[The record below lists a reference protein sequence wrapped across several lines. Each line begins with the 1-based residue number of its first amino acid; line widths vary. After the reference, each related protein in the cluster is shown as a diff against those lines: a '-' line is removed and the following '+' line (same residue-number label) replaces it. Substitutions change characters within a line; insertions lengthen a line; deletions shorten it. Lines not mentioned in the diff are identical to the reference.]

1 MPVHFLDCSQR
12 TTTWAIAVSG
22 VLEVSLEDR
31 LEHDLGSGL
40 DDAIANGRDAERALA
55 ITRRFRNHH
64 APHRIG
70 PVSLRDQFLAQA
82 CEPRFQ
88 ALRLDLV
95 ERHPV
100 DARSTRI
107 GAGEPVGVEENV
119 RAMDLVVEQVEAERR
134 LRLRLHVELSLQAPD
149 LFRRCKAHRQSP
161 APCLLRKR
169 TRSQGPLL
177 HRRYPA
183 STLERPCPTPAV
195 AVTRGDVEAAT
206 LTLGGSPS
214 LLEPPCVRA
223 VPTTPADRN
232 GCICRLLP
240 RPTRPSP
247 NSGWVGI
254 RIVLFEACSGFT
266 RVTARMLAQPH
277 KAAFVTG
284 LRRSRLPGHAA
295 R

>member
-1 MPVHFLDCSQR
+1 
-12 TTTWAIAVSG
+12 
-22 VLEVSLEDR
+22 
-31 LEHDLGSGL
+31 
-40 DDAIANGRDAERALA
+40 
-55 ITRRFRNHH
+55 
-64 APHRIG
+64 
-70 PVSLRDQFLAQA
+70 
-82 CEPRFQ
+82 
-88 ALRLDLV
+88 
-95 ERHPV
+95 
-100 DARSTRI
+100 
-107 GAGEPVGVEENV
+107 
-119 RAMDLVVEQVEAERR
+119 
-134 LRLRLHVELSLQAPD
+134 VELSLQAPD

-169 TRSQGPLL
+169 ARSQGPLL

-232 GCICRLLP
+232 GCMCRLLP

-266 RVTARMLAQPH
+266 RVTARMLAQPP

-284 LRRSRLPGHAA
+284 FRRSRLPGHAA
-295 R
+295 RQLPAQSTARWVEPSSTGDSRLRGAPERADVDGAILSLRFDA